1 MALGAFLQ
9 RNRQSGPGVG
19 PERGLRSGSVRL
31 VLHRER
37 PGVATVRV
45 IGAADEGA
53 EFAELEA
60 EPAGAA
66 NRTETWV
73 APGAVIGEKMPPECL
88 IEGSQH
94 LADRQILG
102 AVDRGGKIPPEVP
115 QHLLPVDA
123 SARDVVELIFE
134 VGGKVVLD
142 VAFEEVRQ
150 KCGDEASTI
159 LGKKTPLF
167 EPDIVA
173 ILQNLQDRGV
183 GRGPADAELFELFD
197 EAGFG
202 VARRRLREMLARRHL
217 AAREPLGV
225 AHRRQAT
232 AFAL

>member
-1 MALGAFLQ
+1 MAIGAFLQ

-19 PERGLRSGSVRL
+19 PERSLRSGGVRL

-66 NRTETWV
+66 NGTEARV
-73 APGAVIGEKMPPECL
+73 APGTVIGKKMWPKCL

-115 QHLLPVDA
+115 QHFLPVDA
-123 SARDVVELIFE
+123 TAGDVVELVFE

-142 VAFEEVRQ
+142 IALEKARQ
-150 KCGDEASTI
+150 K
-159 LGKKTPLF
+159 
-167 EPDIVA
+167 
-173 ILQNLQDRGV
+173 RG
-183 GRGPADAELFELFD
+183 
-197 EAGFG
+197 
-202 VARRRLREMLARRHL
+202 H
-217 AAREPLGV
+217 
-225 AHRRQAT
+225 
-232 AFAL
+232 